1 MILSKKILNT
11 QNPNAISVT
20 SSNNP
25 AEIIAPPGLNEDT
38 RTLVARL
45 PRDTYC
51 SPAAIVTKSLANVFC
66 RETQNLYN
74 SIGVIVNKETAI
86 KPLIQ
91 LSAVVLIFALP
102 V

>member
-1 MILSKKILNT
+1 MIS
-11 QNPNAISVT
+11 A
-20 SSNNP
+20 
-25 AEIIAPPGLNEDT
+25 GLFE
-38 RTLVARL
+38 L
-45 PRDTYC
+45 
-51 SPAAIVTKSLANVFC
+51 VTKSLANVFC